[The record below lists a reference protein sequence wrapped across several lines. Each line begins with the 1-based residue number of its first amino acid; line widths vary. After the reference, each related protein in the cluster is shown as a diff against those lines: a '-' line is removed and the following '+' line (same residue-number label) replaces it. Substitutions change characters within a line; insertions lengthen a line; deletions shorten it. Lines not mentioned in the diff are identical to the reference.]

1 MKNRDYSLDCIR
13 IFALFTVVSVHFFL
27 NSGFYQRPVV
37 GISMLVQ
44 CIIRSFFM
52 ICVPLFLLLTGYL
65 MKNKEL
71 SIKYYKGIGNTL
83 FVYVLASIACVLFKN
98 IYYPNEHHN
107 LLLSILNFT
116 GANYAWYIEMYIGL
130 FFIIPFLNLIYN
142 NLKNQRQRKLLILTM
157 LCMTSIPCVLNIFVF
172 DSSSWWSQ
180 PSLIQTYQKII
191 PSYWVSM
198 YPITY
203 YFIGSYLHDYGL
215 KLNNIQCLIVMIVS
229 TVLVGLI
236 SYCWATPNNFI
247 WGSWADFGSFF
258 TAITASCVFM
268 LIKRNITFNNLSNER
283 KFFLSK
289 VANLTLGGY
298 LVSYIIDT
306 IIYSFFKNRINS
318 DYLGLR
324 YYFIIIPLVFVYS
337 VLLSYLLDFIQK
349 GTNKIYSLI
358 KRVIRN

>member
-1 MKNRDYSLDCIR
+1 MVTTI
-13 IFALFTVVSVHFFL
+13 
-27 NSGFYQRPVV
+27 
-37 GISMLVQ
+37 
-44 CIIRSFFM
+44 
-52 ICVPLFLLLTGYL
+52 
-65 MKNKEL
+65 
-71 SIKYYKGIGNTL
+71 
-83 FVYVLASIACVLFKN
+83 
-98 IYYPNEHHN
+98 
-107 LLLSILNFT
+107 
-116 GANYAWYIEMYIGL
+116 
-130 FFIIPFLNLIYN
+130 
-142 NLKNQRQRKLLILTM
+142 
-157 LCMTSIPCVLNIFVF
+157 F
-172 DSSSWWSQ
+172 DSNLS
-180 PSLIQTYQKII
+180 KII

-268 LIKRNITFNNLSNER
+268 LIKRNINFNNLSNER

-324 YYFIIIPLVFVYS
+324 YYFIIIPLVFVCS

>member
-1 MKNRDYSLDCIR
+1 MKNRDYSLDCVR
-13 IFALFTVVSVHFFL
+13 IFALFTVISVHFFL

-37 GISMLVQ
+37 GTSMLVQ

-130 FFIIPFLNLIYN
+130 FIIIPFLNLIYN
-142 NLKNQRQRKLLILTM
+142 NLKNQSQRKLLILTM
-157 LCMTSIPCVLNIFVF
+157 LFLTSIPCVLNIFVF
-172 DSSSWWSQ
+172 NNSSWWSQ
-180 PSLIQTYQKII
+180 PSLIQTYQKVI

-203 YFIGSYLHDYGL
+203 YFIGGYLHDYGL

-229 TVLVGLI
+229 TVLAGFI
-236 SYCWATPNNFI
+236 SYHWSTPSNFI
-247 WGSWADFGSFF
+247 WGSWADFGSLF
-258 TAITASCVFM
+258 TAITASCVFI
-268 LIKRNITFNNLSNER
+268 LIKRNMSLNNLSDR
-283 KFFLSK
+283 GRMFISK
-289 VANLTLGGY
+289 VAGLTLGGY
-298 LVSYIIDT
+298 LVSYIFDT
-306 IIYSFFKNRINS
+306 IIYSFFKSRVNN

-324 YYFIIIPLVFVYS
+324 YYLIIVPLVFVCS
-337 VLLSYLLDFIQK
+337 ILLSYLLDFIQK
-349 GTNKIYSLI
+349 GINKIPNLI
-358 KRVIRN
+358 KR